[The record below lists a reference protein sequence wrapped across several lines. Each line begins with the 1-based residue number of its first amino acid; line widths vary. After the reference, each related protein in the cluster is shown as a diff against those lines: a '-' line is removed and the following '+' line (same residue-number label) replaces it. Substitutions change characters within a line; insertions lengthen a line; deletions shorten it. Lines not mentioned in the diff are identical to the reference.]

1 MFMFIELMI
10 KNLHDFS
17 SPLFLRSLSLLNFQ
31 ATEAGPDDESIHA
44 ASRTAG
50 DLNSDQVDIF

>member
-1 MFMFIELMI
+1 MI

-17 SPLFLRSLSLLNFQ
+17 RPLFLRSLSLLNFQ
-31 ATEAGPDDESIHA
+31 ASEAGPDDESIHA
-44 ASRTAG
+44 ASRTAR